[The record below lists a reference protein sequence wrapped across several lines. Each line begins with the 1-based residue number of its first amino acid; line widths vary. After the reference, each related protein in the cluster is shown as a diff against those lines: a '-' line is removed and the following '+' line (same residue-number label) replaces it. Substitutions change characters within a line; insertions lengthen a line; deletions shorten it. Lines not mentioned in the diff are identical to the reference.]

1 MIWQHI
7 YKLNFFFFCVYLSCI
22 ETAFISVEK
31 VFVCLNLLEHSR
43 TRLQRATV
51 TEFRKNATPEY
62 WFRNDTKSSRREVV
76 CIGPTWTATSIG

>member
-51 TEFRKNATPEY
+51 TEFVKMQHL
-62 WFRNDTKSSRREVV
+62 
-76 CIGPTWTATSIG
+76 SIGFEMTPKVQGGKLFV